1 MTVVTNHLF
10 QKMVVMLNVL
20 VHTVLL
26 FAPSDGDLEE
36 DGESNAKQITH
47 GHIQN
52 SPHASLVL
60 ISPVSLLKLMQ
71 SHRRFS

>member
-20 VHTVLL
+20 VHIVLL

-36 DGESNAKQITH
+36 DGESNAKQITR

-52 SPHASLVL
+52 SLHASLVL
-60 ISPVSLLKLMQ
+60 TSPVNLLKLMQ